1 MMNTKHFFGAA
12 LLCAAMVPHLTQA
25 QSEVY
30 YPGKK
35 IPDYYASLPK
45 PDTVSVE
52 EMKAGYRKAAGT
64 VWWKQPILEDGNER
78 MVFSQSLLDGSEL
91 LRNRNLSASWYF
103 VSFKATDRERVFSI
117 RSLRDKDTGRPD
129 TLLMEL
135 ARQKYGSAEANER
148 YDGGDVPG
156 RWLTGLYKGIKE
168 PMRYFGFIVGPY
180 RLFYQFRKGHHVSH
194 VSERCYSHY
203 YKKAHRYYAYLD
215 GYWCEEIEVQM
226 AVLGRDA
233 SHACKPD
240 TTLRGSR
247 TYDLLFT
254 VLPDGRLDFCRLAPD
269 TTDGRDRRYLDELHA
284 FVRSLP
290 AWSLEHLYALDGR
303 VFPGRYIRATRT
315 ARRWQLY
322 DYMLLSYEHLH
333 PRTRKDNFKERVLKK
348 LANE

>member
-1 MMNTKHFFGAA
+1 MMKTKYFFGAA
-12 LLCAAMVPHLTQA
+12 LLCAAMAAGQVHA

-35 IPDYYASLPK
+35 IPNFYASLPK

-52 EMKAGYRKAAGT
+52 DMKAGYRKAAGT

-91 LRNRNLSASWYF
+91 LRNRNLTASWYF

-117 RSLRDKDTGRPD
+117 CSLRDKDTGRPD

-194 VSERCYSHY
+194 VSERCHSLY
-203 YKKAHRYYAYLD
+203 YKKAHQRYAYLD
-215 GYWCEEIEVQM
+215 GYWCDEIAVEM

-240 TTLRGSR
+240 TTLEGSHER
-247 TYDLLFT
+247 
-254 VLPDGRLDFCRLAPD
+254 DG
-269 TTDGRDRRYLDELHA
+269 RYLDELQA

-322 DYMLLSYEHLH
+322 DYMLLSYDHLH
-333 PRTRKDNFKERVLKK
+333 PAIRKDLFKERVLKE